1 MYDKLTKELQS
12 YYTDMWPS
20 EHNTSAHF
28 QKFQSILKESC
39 KQAEIFHQNNP
50 EAPYVVLK
58 SLHHSIVADVFEPVL
73 FENSPFFYEMGLKHA
88 FDWGAHGSSPGAVFR
103 DYLWQTRMKNNSLC
117 NYLARKF
124 SDKFLYQSKDSLS
137 IFSIDAPFDH
147 DHHTLGYTKLF
158 AVGINGLQ
166 AEISESMQQYSS
178 DSDEYIYLNAMRT
191 SLCAVLKIAKKFAA
205 KAEAM
210 LLTCTEPDVRTNL
223 EQIAKAARNVPACPP
238 STFYEGLCM
247 LLFTREVFAT
257 LEGNGISQ
265 FGQVDK
271 LLYPLYKQ
279 DIDAGTLTEAQ
290 AREYIGKWMLY
301 TDIKFNLKELA
312 WPETST
318 CIELGG
324 CDAQGNPVYNTV
336 TRLFIEEHK
345 ALNLVNPKLNCRYS
359 KNSPDEYLQLI
370 GEAVISGD
378 NNYALSC
385 DDVLIP
391 ALTSSGVALEDARGY
406 VNGGCQETMIEACG
420 HTEGAYLY
428 VSIMKIF
435 ELFLSPVRDSADL
448 ISPAQAEYDDFGSF
462 LNAFTDAFYNGV
474 KATVD
479 FKQYKL
485 AVLKDVFLSP
495 LLSATQNGCIASGKD
510 YSAGGSTYR
519 FSTICLTGTANIADS
534 LYAIKYFVFDQKMFT
549 LTQMRNILTSN
560 WNGYEDI
567 RQIALHLPKYGTG
580 NSDIDSLSSAFLQAI
595 VPRFSA
601 IETLHGGRVIT
612 SLFVYY
618 YYTYFAKT
626 VGATPDGRKSQDL
639 LSPGIS
645 PSQLAANSNCVAPL
659 DTFKNIDFTV
669 LGGGNAV
676 FDVVFPLSKNITKEV
691 FSAYIRTCGQC
702 GIPTVQ
708 PNVYSIADLKDAQ
721 IHPEQHQDLIVRIS
735 GLSAYFVALDKCV
748 QDEIISRYLSE
759 L

>member
-1 MYDKLTKELQS
+1 MYPELAQEFQI
-12 YYTDMWPS
+12 YYTDMNPKGQ
-20 EHNTSAHF
+20 NISANY
-28 QKFQSILKESC
+28 QKFQDILKETC
-39 KQAEIFHQNNP
+39 KQAEQFHQNHPN
-50 EAPYVVLK
+50 APFAVLK
-58 SLHHSIVADVFEPVL
+58 SHHHNIIADLFEPVI
-73 FENSPFFYEMGLKHA
+73 FENSPFFHEMGLKHA
-88 FDWGAHGSSPGAVFR
+88 YDWGALGSSPGAAYR
-103 DYLWQTRMKNNSLC
+103 NQLWKDNSLC
-117 NYLARKF
+117 SYLFRKF
-124 SDKFLYQSKDSLS
+124 SDKFLYQRPDTLG
-137 IFSIDAPFDH
+137 IFSIDSPFDH

-166 AEISESMQQYSS
+166 AEIQESMQRYSS
-178 DSDEYIYLNAMRT
+178 GSEEHTYLEAMYN
-191 SLCAVLKIAKKFAA
+191 SLTAVLKIAKKFAA
-205 KAEAM
+205 KAENL
-210 LLTCTEPDVRTNL
+210 LLTCQKPEARKNL
-223 EQIAKAARNVPACPP
+223 ELIAQAAKKIPACPP
-238 STFYEGLCM
+238 SSFYEGLCM

-271 LLYPLYKQ
+271 LLYPLYQQ
-279 DIDAGTLTEAQ
+279 DIAAGTLTETQ
-290 AREYIGKWMLY
+290 AREYIGKWMLF
-301 TDIKFNLKELA
+301 TDIKFDLMHLA

-318 CIELGG
+318 CMELGG

-345 ALNLVNPKLNCRYS
+345 ALKLVNPKLNCRYS
-359 KNSPDEYLQLI
+359 KKSPDEYLQLI

-391 ALTSSGVALEDARGY
+391 ALTTSGVALEDARGY
-406 VNGGCQETMIEACG
+406 VNGGCQETMIEGCG

-435 ELFLSPVRDSADL
+435 ELFLAPERDSADF
-448 ISPAQAEYDDFGSF
+448 ISPSESEYSDFESF
-462 LNAFTDAFYNGV
+462 FAAFIDAFYNGV
-474 KATVD
+474 KTTVEY
-479 FKQYKL
+479 KQYRFQ
-485 AVLKDVFLSP
+485 VLKDTFVSP
-495 LLSATQNGCIASGKD
+495 LLSSTQAGCIETGRD
-510 YSAGGSTYR
+510 YSLGGSKYH
-519 FSTICLTGTANIADS
+519 FSTICMTGTANIADS
-534 LYAIKYFVFDQKMFT
+534 LYAIKYFVFDKKMFT
-549 LTQMRNILTSN
+549 LSQMRNILANN
-560 WNGYEDI
+560 WEGFEDA

-580 NSDIDSLSSAFLQAI
+580 NAEVDALSTAFMEA
-595 VPRFSA
+595 VMPRFRA
-601 IETLHGGRVIT
+601 IEAPYGGKILT

-618 YYTYFAKT
+618 YYTYFAKH
-626 VGATPDGRKSQDL
+626 VGATPDGRRAEDL
-639 LSPGIS
+639 LSPGVS

-659 DTFKNIDFTV
+659 DTYKNIDFTI

-691 FSAYIRTCGQC
+691 FAAYIKTCGAC

-708 PNVYSIADLKDAQ
+708 PNVYSVADLKDAQ
-721 IHPEQHQDLIVRIS
+721 IHPEDHKDLIVRIS